1 MEEKKYKILLCEDDT
16 NLGAVLKNYLELN
29 DYDVTLE
36 RDGRLGLAAF
46 QRSKPDICLLD
57 VMMPNMDGFTLAEEI
72 RDIDPDVPLFFL
84 SAKTMKDDIIQGY
97 KLGADDYI
105 TKPFDSDVLMLK
117 IKAILKRNEELNKE
131 SDNMEFDL
139 GGYHFNP
146 KLRQLILKGKAI
158 TLSPKENELLK
169 MLAENKNDLLSQ
181 IMDMEGERD
190 IAITGDVLTHSEN
203 AIDEL
208 MGYARHGLA
217 EFTKVMSCPTIV
229 YDLQKYYRELWD
241 KFETDMNKRI
251 YEGTKHNIAR
261 GQKEGLYREGIDAD
275 IIAKLYVKKMMAIM
289 DEDTFPTEHYNKI
302 RLFTQFLIYHV
313 HGIATPKGI
322 ALFDMKLK
330 ALIDK

>member
-72 RDIDPDVPLFFL
+72 RDIDPEVPLFFL
-84 SAKTMKDDIIQGY
+84 SAKTMKEDIITGY

-169 MLAENKNDLLSQ
+169 MLAENKNDLL
-181 IMDMEGERD
+181 
-190 IAITGDVLTHSEN
+190 
-203 AIDEL
+203 
-208 MGYARHGLA
+208 
-217 EFTKVMSCPTIV
+217 P
-229 YDLQKYYRELWD
+229 REKAL
-241 KFETDMNKRI
+241 KRI
-251 YEGTKHNIAR
+251 WGSDTYFNGR
-261 GQKEGLYREGIDAD
+261 SMDVY
-275 IIAKLYVKKMMAIM
+275 IAKLRKYLKE
-289 DEDTFPTEHYNKI
+289 DETIEIVNIHGNGF
-302 RLFTQFLIYHV
+302 RLV
-313 HGIATPKGI
+313 AP
-322 ALFDMKLK
+322 
-330 ALIDK
+330 